1 MSQTVDNRIVE
12 MRFDNKQFEA
22 GAKQT
27 MGTLGKLKEALK
39 LPETGKALEGLDKAS
54 KSIKLDGISAG
65 IEALERRFSTLGIV
79 GMRVIENIT
88 DGLMNKVSA
97 AVNFVSDG
105 IVSGG
110 IKRAMNIENAHFQ
123 LQALL
128 KDETRVQAVMADA
141 MESVDGTAYA
151 YDEAAKAA
159 AQFAASGIQAG
170 DEMLGALKGITG
182 VAAMTNSSFE
192 DISRIFT
199 TVAGNGRLM
208 GDQLLQLSGRGL
220 NAASTLADYFREVR
234 GEAGMT
240 EAAIREMVSD
250 GKIGFKDFSDAMT
263 WAFGDSA
270 KRANETFTGAM
281 SNMKSALARIGAG
294 FISPLVEQNGEIVKL
309 FNALRIK
316 INDVK
321 SALVFDEQRS
331 AIAGLADVTKMS
343 KTELDEMF
351 KTIKTNGTVSISDL
365 DTLSKKGADAYGAL
379 TKYVNGVNDG
389 SIRASYAITSA
400 LGELTNGT
408 KVSTADIKRFVEEGK
423 IDLATFT
430 SAMEAEFG
438 TEKTLSKQFTDWFLD
453 HVHGVVEAI
462 NAADMTKPMEIFYY
476 WVEGV
481 KNVAKGLLSVL
492 SPVGKAFASVFLNFS
507 ADDVISFSKAVGDLT
522 SKMKLS
528 ESGSKNLHDAFK
540 GIFDIVALLGDGF
553 ISLLR
558 AIEKPV
564 ISLGG
569 GLLGLAGNAGRAL
582 SQFAEWARNSKTIS
596 KAYDFVSFGVEKASI
611 WLDSFVRS
619 AWKFTDS
626 VKNFPLVQKVINAV
640 SEAIGNLGGVAEKF
654 EFRNVL
660 DLLLGVIKKSGPIAM
675 TIVKGLGDAFTFLLN
690 SVSKALGTG
699 GFNSIYDLFNVV
711 VLSGIGI
718 QLSKFIENINK
729 TVSGVKATVKS
740 AGGFLGSIKSVISG
754 VTKTFDELQ
763 STLKAETLKKI
774 AVSLAL
780 IAGSIFV
787 LSMIDSEKLTG
798 SLGAVSVL
806 LGELTGIF
814 VLLNKMDKNKNAVI
828 SSMGALISMAAS
840 ILILSSALKKIS
852 DIDSEK
858 LLGSLS
864 AITALLVE
872 MTGVAIVLSKYGG
885 KVKTGVVG
893 IIAFS
898 TAIYILSSAVRKLGE
913 LDVEVLKKGLISVGA
928 LLAELSAFM
937 IGSKFGQLKAS
948 QAVGIVILSASLL
961 ILQKAVEG
969 FGSMNTEKLLTG
981 IIAVGAVLT
990 EIAAF
995 SLAAGESKHILRTSV
1010 SLVIMAKALG
1020 MLEKPMTVFGNM
1032 ELSQIGKGLLAMG
1045 GALAEITL
1053 AMRLLPKNAL
1063 TIGVGLVATAEALK
1077 IIGDVV
1083 LKMSGMSLEE
1093 IAKGMVTLGGSM
1105 AILSVSMN
1113 AMKGTLGAS
1122 AAMLV
1127 MSASLA
1133 IFVPVLKSLAS
1144 MSWTEIAKGLV
1155 SLAGGFAV
1163 VGAAGALLS
1172 PVIPAMLGLA
1182 GAMALLGVAAAAVGV
1197 GVLALSVGL
1206 TTLAASGVAGAAALA
1221 EVNKIL
1227 VVGFLNSISN
1237 SASALGRA
1245 VKTLVLTACDV
1256 LVECFPTIA
1265 KTVLVLVKEVLTA
1278 LADNASEIVTQLLK
1292 LIIGIIDA
1300 LAADLPT
1307 VIRSVVNL
1315 FMQFFAGLIQALKGM
1330 DIKTLVE
1337 GIAGIGLISALMLA
1351 LSAMASLAPSAMSG
1365 VLAMGVVIAEL
1376 AVVLAAIGALAQIPG
1391 LNWLIG
1397 KGGELLQGVG
1407 TAIGK
1412 FIGGI
1417 IGGVLGGISA
1427 QIPKIGTDLSD
1438 FMTNLQPFIEGSKNI
1453 DAGVLAS
1460 VGFLSA
1466 IIVALTVA
1474 EVINGITSLYGLSLV
1489 DMAVELSNF
1498 MIALQ
1503 PFIENSR
1510 QLSAE
1515 SMQACGYLAAMII
1528 TLTAA
1533 ELLSGIGKFFGLSG
1547 SIVDFGKELSE
1558 FGPYIKKFADD
1569 VKDVKPEAVQGAASA
1584 AEIMANVAKK
1594 LPATGGLVQ
1603 KLFGEKSLSEFGQE
1617 LVKFGPS
1624 IKQFGEQV
1632 KDVKPAAVEGAAAAA
1647 EIMANLA
1654 NKLPAQGGLAQKIFG
1669 ERSIS
1674 EFGEELVKFGPK
1686 IAQFAEQVKNVNPA
1700 AVTGAAIITTIMTD
1714 LANNL
1719 PSSDTL
1725 WDKIFGG
1732 GQVTLSEFGEELV
1745 KFGTSMSSFSASISG
1760 INVEQVNGAITSFKD
1775 LIDLATYVQ
1784 GTSAT
1789 DLVNFSNQLAQVG
1802 VDSVDKFVQAFAA
1815 AGPKATTAINSLL
1828 SAVVSAITAGG
1839 ASVQSSATTVG
1850 NNLCTG
1856 IQTGITSKQPSVI
1869 ATETTLATTMTNT
1882 LKNALPI
1889 ANFNI
1894 IGQNVVQGLINGI
1907 NVKKPLALSTVKNL
1921 CTSIINQ
1928 FKVSLPQSTLN
1939 TIGQNVVQGL
1949 INGINVKKPLAL
1961 STVGSLCA
1969 AIINKFRTDLSS
1981 STFKTF
1987 GENIVT
1993 WLIQGMDSNKSAAQD
2008 SAAQICNVIVEAFR
2022 TNLSESKFRE
2032 IGANAALGLKNGIES
2047 KIDEIGQAA
2056 VKAAQKAV
2064 NSAKSALDEH
2074 SPSKVM
2080 AKVGEF
2086 FSLGLAN
2093 GIIDQIKAIALAGT
2107 RAANEAID
2115 PVKQAVDGITSIIDS
2130 GNFDVDP
2137 VIRPVVDLSDVQRGA
2152 KEIGA
2157 LMNQT
2162 YDLSSVYDKVMD
2174 VSSSFDRARKSR
2186 ADSEAATQNTGEGNK
2201 FEFNQYNYSPKALTR
2216 SEIYR
2221 QTNNQFS
2228 AFRKAVNT
2236 T

>member
-1 MSQTVDNRIVE
+1 MSQTVDHRIVE

-27 MGTLGKLKEALK
+27 MGTLDKLKEALK
-39 LPETGKALEGLDKAS
+39 LPETGKTLEGLDKAS
-54 KSIKLDGISAG
+54 KSINLDGISAG

-97 AVNFVSDG
+97 AVNFVSDA

-128 KDETRVQAVMADA
+128 KDETKVQAVMADA

-159 AQFAASGIQAG
+159 SQFAASGIQAG
-170 DEMLGALKGITG
+170 DDMLNALKGITG

-192 DISRIFT
+192 DVSRIFT

-240 EAAIREMVSD
+240 EATIREMVSK
-250 GKIGFKDFSDAMT
+250 GQISFKDFSDAMT

-281 SNMKSALARIGAG
+281 SNMKSALARIGAD
-294 FISPLVEQNGEIVKL
+294 FVSPLVEQNGELVKL

-316 INDVK
+316 INDVR
-321 SALVFDEQRS
+321 SATQFDEQRS

-343 KTELDEMF
+343 KTELEEMF
-351 KTIKTNGTVSISDL
+351 KTIKTNGKVTTADL
-365 DTLSKKGADAYGAL
+365 DTLTKKGANATTAL
-379 TKYVNGVNDG
+379 TKYVNGVTDG

-430 SAMEAEFG
+430 SAMETEFG

-481 KNVAKGLLSVL
+481 KNVTKGLLSVL

-507 ADDVISFSKAVGDLT
+507 ADDVISFSKAVEELT

-540 GIFDIVALLGDGF
+540 GIFDIIALLGDGF
-553 ISLLR
+553 ISLLSVILP
-558 AIEKPV
+558 IEKPV
-564 ISLGG
+564 NSLGG

-582 SQFAEWARNSKTIS
+582 SQFAEWVRNSQTIS
-596 KAYDFVSFGVEKASI
+596 KAYDFVSSGVEKASV
-611 WLDSFVRS
+611 WLDTFVKS
-619 AWKFTDS
+619 AGKFADS

-654 EFRNVL
+654 EFRFVPFKDVL

-675 TIVKGLGDAFTFLLN
+675 TILNGIGDAI
-690 SVSKALGTG
+690 SKVVKSMSEAIGKG
-699 GFNSIYDLFNVV
+699 GFNGFVDLLNTGLFV
-711 VLSGIGI
+711 GIATGI
-718 QLSKFIENINK
+718 SKFIENISV
-729 TVSGVKATVKS
+729 TVSK
-740 AGGFLGSIKSVISG
+740 AGGIFSTVNRILFQMKN
-754 VTKTFDELQ
+754 TLLTFQ
-763 STLKAETLKKI
+763 AQLKANVLKTI
-774 AVSLAL
+774 AVAIAIL
-780 IAGSIFV
+780 AGSLLV
-787 LSMIDSEKLTG
+787 LSMIDSEKLG
-798 SLGAVSVL
+798 ASLGVVTVMMGELFGFMSGLGKILKNSKANMLVIGTDLIMLSASVL
-806 LGELTGIF
+806 
-814 VLLNKMDKNKNAVI
+814 
-828 SSMGALISMAAS
+828 
-840 ILILSSALKKIS
+840 ILAGGLKKIS

-858 LLGSLS
+858 LLGSLG
-864 AITALLVE
+864 AITALLAE
-872 MTGVAIVLSKYGG
+872 MTGVAIALSKYGG
-885 KVKTGVVG
+885 KVQTGVVG

-937 IGSKFGQLKAS
+937 IGAKFGQLKAS

-995 SLAAGESKHILRTSV
+995 SLAAGESKHILTTSV
-1010 SLVIMAKALG
+1010 SLVIMAKALE
-1020 MLEKPMTVFGNM
+1020 MLEKPMVAFGNM

-1077 IIGDVV
+1077 IISDVV
-1083 LKMSGMSLEE
+1083 LKMSGMSWEE
-1093 IAKGMVTLGGSM
+1093 IARGMVALGGSM
-1105 AILSVSMN
+1105 AILAVSMN

-1133 IFVPVLKSLAS
+1133 IFVPVLKSLVS

-1155 SLAGGFAV
+1155 ALAGGFTV
-1163 VGAAGALLS
+1163 VGVAGALLS

-1182 GAMALLGVAAAAVGV
+1182 GAMALLGIATAAVGV

-1206 TTLAASGVAGAAALA
+1206 TTLAASGVAGAAALV
-1221 EVNKIL
+1221 EVAKIL
-1227 VVGFLNSISN
+1227 VVGFLNAISD
-1237 SASALGRA
+1237 SAAALGRT

-1256 LVECFPTIA
+1256 LVECVPTIV

-1278 LADNASEIVTQLLK
+1278 LADNAPEIVTQLLK
-1292 LIIGIIDA
+1292 LIVGIIDA

-1307 VIRSVVNL
+1307 VIQSVVNL
-1315 FMQFFAGLIQALKGM
+1315 FMQFFAGLIQALNGI
-1330 DIKTLVE
+1330 DTNTLVE
-1337 GIAGIGLISALMLA
+1337 GIAGIGLIAALMLA
-1351 LSAMASLAPSAMSG
+1351 LAAMSSLAPSAMAG
-1365 VLAMGVVIAEL
+1365 VLAMGGVIAEL
-1376 AVVLAAIGALAQIPG
+1376 AVVLAAIGVLAQTPG

-1417 IGGVLGGISA
+1417 IGGVLGGIAA
-1427 QIPKIGTDLSD
+1427 QLPQIGTDLSD

-1460 VGFLSA
+1460 VGFLAA
-1466 IIVALTVA
+1466 IIVALTAA
-1474 EVINGITSLYGLSLV
+1474 EVINGITSLFGLSLV
-1489 DMAVELSNF
+1489 DMAVELSDF

-1503 PFIENSR
+1503 PFIENSK

-1515 SMQACGYLAAMII
+1515 SMQACGYLAEMII

-1533 ELLSGIGKFFGLSG
+1533 DLLSGIGKFFGLSG
-1547 SIVDFGKELSE
+1547 SIADFGKELSE

-1594 LPATGGLVQ
+1594 LPATGGLAQ
-1603 KLFGEKSLSEFGQE
+1603 KLFGERSLSEFGQE

-1624 IKQFGEQV
+1624 IKQFGDQV

-1654 NKLPAQGGLAQKIFG
+1654 TKLPPQGGLAQKIFG

-1700 AVTGAAIITTIMTD
+1700 AVTGAALITTIMTD

-1745 KFGTSMSSFSASISG
+1745 KFGTSMSSFSASVSG

-1802 VDSVDKFVQAFAA
+1802 VDSVDKFVQAFTD

-1828 SAVVSAITAGG
+1828 NAVVSAITAGG

-1850 NNLCTG
+1850 NSLCTG
-1856 IQTGITSKQPSVI
+1856 IQAGIASGLPGVI
-1869 ATETTLATTMTNT
+1869 ATETTLATSMTNT
-1882 LKNALPI
+1882 LKN
-1889 ANFNI
+1889 
-1894 IGQNVVQGLINGI
+1894 
-1907 NVKKPLALSTVKNL
+1907 
-1921 CTSIINQ
+1921 
-1928 FKVSLPQSTLN
+1928 SLPVTNFN

-1949 INGINVKKPLAL
+1949 INGINAKKPLAL
-1961 STVGSLCA
+1961 STVGNLCT
-1969 AIINKFRTDLSS
+1969 AIINKFRTDLPS
-1981 STFKTF
+1981 STFNTF

-1993 WLIQGMDSNKSAAQD
+1993 WLIQGMNSKKSAAQT
-2008 SAAQICNVIVEAFR
+2008 SAAQICNVIIEAFR
-2022 TNLSESKFRE
+2022 SNLSESKFRE

-2047 KIDEIGQAA
+2047 KIDEIAQAA
-2056 VKAAQKAV
+2056 IKAAQKAV
-2064 NSAKSALDEH
+2064 SSAKSALDEH

-2093 GIIDQIKAIALAGT
+2093 GIIDRIKAIALAGT
-2107 RAANEAID
+2107 RAADEAIN

-2130 GNFDVDP
+2130 GDFDVDP

-2186 ADSEAATQNTGEGNK
+2186 ADSETATQNTGEGNK

-2228 AFRKAVNT
+2228 AFRKAVNPT
-2236 T
+2236 

>member
-97 AVNFVSDG
+97 AVNFVSDA

-110 IKRAMNIENAHFQ
+110 VKRAMNIENAHFQ

-170 DEMLGALKGITG
+170 DDMLGALKGITG

-250 GKIGFKDFSDAMT
+250 GKISFKDFSDAMT

-331 AIAGLADVTKMS
+331 AIAGLADTTKMS
-343 KTELDEMF
+343 KTELEEMF
-351 KTIKTNGTVSISDL
+351 KTIKTNGKVTTADL
-365 DTLSKKGADAYGAL
+365 DTLTKKGANATTAL
-379 TKYVNGVNDG
+379 TKYVNGVTDG
-389 SIRASYAITSA
+389 SIRANYAITSA
-400 LGELTNGT
+400 LGDLTNGM
-408 KVSTADIKRFVEEGK
+408 KVSTADIRRFVEEGK

-430 SAMEAEFG
+430 SAMETEFG
-438 TEKTLSKQFTDWFLD
+438 NEKTLSKQFTDWFLD
-453 HVHGVVEAI
+453 HVHGIVDAI

-476 WVEGV
+476 WVESV
-481 KNVAKGLLSVL
+481 KNVTKGLLSVIT
-492 SPVGKAFASVFLNFS
+492 PVGKAFADVFFS
-507 ADDVISFSKAVGDLT
+507 FNADDVISFSDAVERLT
-522 SKMKLS
+522 AKLKLS
-528 ESGSKNLHDAFK
+528 ENGSKNLHDAFQGLFSVVK
-540 GIFDIVALLGDGF
+540 LVVDIFF
-553 ISLLR
+553 
-558 AIEKPV
+558 
-564 ISLGG
+564 
-569 GLLGLAGNAGRAL
+569 
-582 SQFAEWARNSKTIS
+582 
-596 KAYDFVSFGVEKASI
+596 
-611 WLDSFVRS
+611 
-619 AWKFTDS
+619 
-626 VKNFPLVQKVINAV
+626 
-640 SEAIGNLGGVAEKF
+640 
-654 EFRNVL
+654 
-660 DLLLGVIKKSGPIAM
+660 
-675 TIVKGLGDAFTFLLN
+675 
-690 SVSKALGTG
+690 
-699 GFNSIYDLFNVV
+699 
-711 VLSGIGI
+711 
-718 QLSKFIENINK
+718 
-729 TVSGVKATVKS
+729 
-740 AGGFLGSIKSVISG
+740 
-754 VTKTFDELQ
+754 
-763 STLKAETLKKI
+763 
-774 AVSLAL
+774 
-780 IAGSIFV
+780 
-787 LSMIDSEKLTG
+787 
-798 SLGAVSVL
+798 
-806 LGELTGIF
+806 
-814 VLLNKMDKNKNAVI
+814 
-828 SSMGALISMAAS
+828 
-840 ILILSSALKKIS
+840 
-852 DIDSEK
+852 K
-858 LLGSLS
+858 LLG
-864 AITALLVE
+864 AILPINRPIVE
-872 MTGVAIVLSKYGG
+872 MG
-885 KVKTGVVG
+885 
-893 IIAFS
+893 
-898 TAIYILSSAVRKLGE
+898 
-913 LDVEVLKKGLISVGA
+913 
-928 LLAELSAFM
+928 
-937 IGSKFGQLKAS
+937 
-948 QAVGIVILSASLL
+948 
-961 ILQKAVEG
+961 
-969 FGSMNTEKLLTG
+969 
-981 IIAVGAVLT
+981 
-990 EIAAF
+990 
-995 SLAAGESKHILRTSV
+995 
-1010 SLVIMAKALG
+1010 
-1020 MLEKPMTVFGNM
+1020 
-1032 ELSQIGKGLLAMG
+1032 
-1045 GALAEITL
+1045 
-1053 AMRLLPKNAL
+1053 
-1063 TIGVGLVATAEALK
+1063 
-1077 IIGDVV
+1077 
-1083 LKMSGMSLEE
+1083 
-1093 IAKGMVTLGGSM
+1093 
-1105 AILSVSMN
+1105 
-1113 AMKGTLGAS
+1113 
-1122 AAMLV
+1122 
-1127 MSASLA
+1127 
-1133 IFVPVLKSLAS
+1133 
-1144 MSWTEIAKGLV
+1144 
-1155 SLAGGFAV
+1155 GGF
-1163 VGAAGALLS
+1163 
-1172 PVIPAMLGLA
+1172 LGLA
-1182 GAMALLGVAAAAVGV
+1182 GAMGRTLTSFTEMIRSCTLLKRAFGVLQSGFSMGMDGLSKLIKIGKDFISALSGMEGTTKLINAVVGSFEKLGTKATPYIEDFINETENLFKSIFNLEDINLDDVLNTISKAFSDLAWEIEHFSLQTIEDAFDTLRQKVQALFDLAMSNGGIAAFVTNFKRFGEQLKDAFTLDNLLDRLEKVMDVFGKFFNWVKDTMAPAFKDFNIGTAAAGAGGLGLVYALIKMSKAFENMSDILGSVPELLGGVKDTLVAYQKDLKASALIKTAGAIAILAGALALLSFADTERLFTAAIALSLIAGVLMLGISKLLDATNKGKELNTALTIFSKGLSKAMGDFGKAMKIKAIGVAVKNFATSIAIIAASIIALGIMWDKNPTAFSAALKTVGGIAAVLTAIIALMVIGSKLGDGKGMKSIGTSILMISASLGLVVIAITKLMKMEIPADYGVKLGILGGIILGLAGLAVILGLAARIAGGNQLPKMASTIKSLAVLLVATVLSLKVLFDMELPSDYGIKLGILGGIFAGFGALLLVMAAAAKIANGNGFKAAGTILAMAGFLVVVVGSLFVLTLIPADKMLKGALGLGVVLVTLGMALYGAGKVINEEASKAVIAMAATVGV
-1197 GVLALSVGL
+1197 I
-1206 TTLAASGVAGAAALA
+1206 TAALA
-1221 EVNKIL
+1221 ILSMIPWKKLAVSVTSLGIILLTLATNFQVLSKVESKKALPAVLAMIAATMSIAYSLYVLSEQPWEGILAAATGLSLTLVALTRCFAILSKVKVDLTAIAL
-1227 VVGFLNSISN
+1227 VVAG
-1237 SASALGRA
+1237 SASL
-1245 VKTLVLTACDV
+1245 LL
-1256 LVECFPTIA
+1256 IA
-1265 KTVLVLVKEVLTA
+1265 
-1278 LADNASEIVTQLLK
+1278 
-1292 LIIGIIDA
+1292 
-1300 LAADLPT
+1300 
-1307 VIRSVVNL
+1307 
-1315 FMQFFAGLIQALKGM
+1315 
-1330 DIKTLVE
+1330 
-1337 GIAGIGLISALMLA
+1337 AGISMLTQYDGQSLLNACLA
-1351 LSAMASLAPSAMSG
+1351 LSAMLAVMLVVMAACGALSGIVSPAMVG
-1365 VLAMGVVIAEL
+1365 VLGLGLVIAEL
-1376 AVVLAAIGALAQIPG
+1376 ALVLASIGALAQIPG
-1391 LNWLIG
+1391 LKWLIG
-1397 KGGELLQGVG
+1397 EGGSLLQGVG
-1407 TAIGK
+1407 EAIGN

-1417 IGGVLGGISA
+1417 IGGVMGGIAA
-1427 QIPKIGTDLSD
+1427 QLPQIGADLSD

-1453 DAGVLAS
+1453 DAGALAS
-1460 VGFLSA
+1460 VGFLA
-1466 IIVALTVA
+1466 GIIIALTAA
-1474 EVINGITSLYGLSLV
+1474 EVLNGIASLFGLSLV
-1489 DMAVELSNF
+1489 DMAIELSSF
-1498 MIALQ
+1498 MTELQ
-1503 PFIENSR
+1503 PFIEQSK
-1510 QLSAE
+1510 QLKE
-1515 SMQACGYLAAMII
+1515 DSMRACGYLATMIV

-1533 ELLSGIGKFFGLSG
+1533 ELLAGISKFLGIGG
-1547 SIVDFGKELSE
+1547 SIADFGKELSE

-1584 AEIMANVAKK
+1584 AEIMANMAKK
-1594 LPATGGLVQ
+1594 LPGAGGLVQ
-1603 KLFGEKSLSEFGQE
+1603 KIFGEKSLSEFGQE
-1617 LVKFGPS
+1617 LVKFGPA

-1802 VDSVDKFVQAFAA
+1802 VDSVDKFVQAFAD

-1889 ANFNI
+1889 ANFNT
-1894 IGQNVVQGLINGI
+1894 IGQNVAQGLINGI
-1907 NVKKPLALSTVKNL
+1907 NIKKPLALSTVKNL

-1961 STVGSLCA
+1961 STVGNLCV
-1969 AIINKFRTDLSS
+1969 AIISKFRTDLSS

-1987 GENIVT
+1987 GENILT
-1993 WLIQGMDSNKSAAQD
+1993 WLIQGMDSKKSSAQD

-2056 VKAAQKAV
+2056 AKAAQKAV

-2107 RAANEAID
+2107 RAANEAIN

>member
-97 AVNFVSDG
+97 AVNFVSDA

-110 IKRAMNIENAHFQ
+110 VKRAMNIENAHFQ

-170 DEMLGALKGITG
+170 DDMLGALKGITG

-250 GKIGFKDFSDAMT
+250 GKISFKDFSDAMT

-331 AIAGLADVTKMS
+331 AIAGLADTTKMS
-343 KTELDEMF
+343 KTELEEMF
-351 KTIKTNGTVSISDL
+351 KTIKTNGKVTTADL
-365 DTLSKKGADAYGAL
+365 DTLTKKGANATTAL
-379 TKYVNGVNDG
+379 TKYVNGVTDG
-389 SIRASYAITSA
+389 SIRANYAITSA
-400 LGELTNGT
+400 LGDLTNGM
-408 KVSTADIKRFVEEGK
+408 KVSTADIRRFVEEGK

-430 SAMEAEFG
+430 SAMETEFG
-438 TEKTLSKQFTDWFLD
+438 NEKTLSKQFTDWFLD
-453 HVHGVVEAI
+453 HVHGIVDAI

-476 WVEGV
+476 WVESV
-481 KNVAKGLLSVL
+481 KNVTKGLLSVIT
-492 SPVGKAFASVFLNFS
+492 PVGKAFADVFFS
-507 ADDVISFSKAVGDLT
+507 FNADDVISFSDAVERLT
-522 SKMKLS
+522 AKLKLS
-528 ESGSKNLHDAFK
+528 ENGSKNLHDAFQGLFSVVK
-540 GIFDIVALLGDGF
+540 LVVDIFF
-553 ISLLR
+553 
-558 AIEKPV
+558 
-564 ISLGG
+564 
-569 GLLGLAGNAGRAL
+569 
-582 SQFAEWARNSKTIS
+582 
-596 KAYDFVSFGVEKASI
+596 
-611 WLDSFVRS
+611 
-619 AWKFTDS
+619 
-626 VKNFPLVQKVINAV
+626 
-640 SEAIGNLGGVAEKF
+640 
-654 EFRNVL
+654 
-660 DLLLGVIKKSGPIAM
+660 
-675 TIVKGLGDAFTFLLN
+675 
-690 SVSKALGTG
+690 
-699 GFNSIYDLFNVV
+699 
-711 VLSGIGI
+711 
-718 QLSKFIENINK
+718 
-729 TVSGVKATVKS
+729 
-740 AGGFLGSIKSVISG
+740 
-754 VTKTFDELQ
+754 
-763 STLKAETLKKI
+763 
-774 AVSLAL
+774 
-780 IAGSIFV
+780 
-787 LSMIDSEKLTG
+787 
-798 SLGAVSVL
+798 
-806 LGELTGIF
+806 
-814 VLLNKMDKNKNAVI
+814 
-828 SSMGALISMAAS
+828 
-840 ILILSSALKKIS
+840 
-852 DIDSEK
+852 K
-858 LLGSLS
+858 LLG
-864 AITALLVE
+864 AILPINRPIVE
-872 MTGVAIVLSKYGG
+872 MG
-885 KVKTGVVG
+885 
-893 IIAFS
+893 
-898 TAIYILSSAVRKLGE
+898 
-913 LDVEVLKKGLISVGA
+913 
-928 LLAELSAFM
+928 
-937 IGSKFGQLKAS
+937 
-948 QAVGIVILSASLL
+948 
-961 ILQKAVEG
+961 
-969 FGSMNTEKLLTG
+969 
-981 IIAVGAVLT
+981 
-990 EIAAF
+990 
-995 SLAAGESKHILRTSV
+995 
-1010 SLVIMAKALG
+1010 
-1020 MLEKPMTVFGNM
+1020 
-1032 ELSQIGKGLLAMG
+1032 
-1045 GALAEITL
+1045 
-1053 AMRLLPKNAL
+1053 
-1063 TIGVGLVATAEALK
+1063 
-1077 IIGDVV
+1077 
-1083 LKMSGMSLEE
+1083 
-1093 IAKGMVTLGGSM
+1093 
-1105 AILSVSMN
+1105 
-1113 AMKGTLGAS
+1113 
-1122 AAMLV
+1122 
-1127 MSASLA
+1127 
-1133 IFVPVLKSLAS
+1133 
-1144 MSWTEIAKGLV
+1144 
-1155 SLAGGFAV
+1155 GGF
-1163 VGAAGALLS
+1163 
-1172 PVIPAMLGLA
+1172 LGLA
-1182 GAMALLGVAAAAVGV
+1182 GAMGRTLTSFTEMIRSCTLLKRAFGVLQSGFSMGMDGLSKLIKIGKDFISALSGMEGTTKLINAVVGSFEKLGTKATPYIEDFINETENLFKSIFNLEDINLDDVLNTISKAFSDLAWEIEHFSLQTIEDAFDTLRQKVQALFDLAMSNGGIAAFVTNFKRFGEQLKDAFTLDNLLDRLEKVMDVFGKFFNWVKDTMAPAFKDFNIGTAAAGAGGLGLVYALIKMSKAFENMSDILGSVPELLGGVKDTLVAYQKDLKASALIKTAGAIAILAGALALLSFADTERLFTAAIALSLIAGVLMLGISKLLDATNKGKELNTALTIFSKGLSKAMGDFGKAMKIKAIGVAVKNFATSIAIIAASIIALGIMWDKNPTAFSAALKTVGGIAAVLTAIIALMVIGSKLGDGKGMKSIGTSILMISASLGLVVIAITKLMKMEIPADYGVKLGILGGIILGLAGLAVILGLAARIAGGNQLPKMASTIKSLAVLLVATVLSLKVLFDMELPSDYGIKLGILGGIFAGFGALLLVMAAAAKIANGNGFKAAGTILAMAGFLVVVVGSLFVLTLIPADKMLKGALGLGVVLVTLGMALYGAGKVINEEASKAVIAMAATVGV
-1197 GVLALSVGL
+1197 I
-1206 TTLAASGVAGAAALA
+1206 TAALA
-1221 EVNKIL
+1221 ILSMIPWKKLAVSVTSLGIILLTLATNFQVLSKVESKKALPAVLAMIAATMSIAYSLYVLSEQPWEGILAAATGLSLTLVALTRCFAILSKVKVDLTAIAL
-1227 VVGFLNSISN
+1227 VVAG
-1237 SASALGRA
+1237 SASL
-1245 VKTLVLTACDV
+1245 LL
-1256 LVECFPTIA
+1256 IA
-1265 KTVLVLVKEVLTA
+1265 
-1278 LADNASEIVTQLLK
+1278 
-1292 LIIGIIDA
+1292 
-1300 LAADLPT
+1300 
-1307 VIRSVVNL
+1307 
-1315 FMQFFAGLIQALKGM
+1315 
-1330 DIKTLVE
+1330 
-1337 GIAGIGLISALMLA
+1337 AGISMLTQYDGQSLLNACLA
-1351 LSAMASLAPSAMSG
+1351 LSAMLAVMLVVMAACGALSGIVSPAMVG
-1365 VLAMGVVIAEL
+1365 VLGLGLVIAEL
-1376 AVVLAAIGALAQIPG
+1376 ALVLASIGALAQIPG
-1391 LNWLIG
+1391 LKWLIG
-1397 KGGELLQGVG
+1397 EGGSLLQGVG
-1407 TAIGK
+1407 EAIGN

-1417 IGGVLGGISA
+1417 IGGVMGGIAA
-1427 QIPKIGTDLSD
+1427 QLPQIGADLSD

-1453 DAGVLAS
+1453 DAGALAS
-1460 VGFLSA
+1460 VGFLA
-1466 IIVALTVA
+1466 GIIIALTAA
-1474 EVINGITSLYGLSLV
+1474 EVLNGIASLFGLSLV
-1489 DMAVELSNF
+1489 DMAIELSSF
-1498 MIALQ
+1498 MTELQ
-1503 PFIENSR
+1503 PFIEQSK
-1510 QLSAE
+1510 QLKE
-1515 SMQACGYLAAMII
+1515 DSMRACGYLATMIV

-1533 ELLSGIGKFFGLSG
+1533 ELLAGISKFLGIGG
-1547 SIVDFGKELSE
+1547 SIADFGKELSE

-1584 AEIMANVAKK
+1584 AEIMANMAKK
-1594 LPATGGLVQ
+1594 LPGAGGLVQ
-1603 KLFGEKSLSEFGQE
+1603 KIFGEKSLSEFGQE
-1617 LVKFGPS
+1617 LVKFGPA

-1802 VDSVDKFVQAFAA
+1802 VDSVDKFVQAFAD

-1907 NVKKPLALSTVKNL
+1907 NAKKPLALSTVKNL

-1969 AIINKFRTDLSS
+1969 AIINKFRTGLSS

-1987 GENIVT
+1987 GENILT

>member
-97 AVNFVSDG
+97 AVNFVSDA

-110 IKRAMNIENAHFQ
+110 VKRAMNIENAHFQ

-170 DEMLGALKGITG
+170 DDMLGALKGITG

-250 GKIGFKDFSDAMT
+250 GKISFKDFSDAMT

-331 AIAGLADVTKMS
+331 AIAGLADTTKMS
-343 KTELDEMF
+343 KTELEEMF
-351 KTIKTNGTVSISDL
+351 KTIKTNGKVTTADL
-365 DTLSKKGADAYGAL
+365 DTLTKKGANATTAL
-379 TKYVNGVNDG
+379 TKYVNGVTDG
-389 SIRASYAITSA
+389 SIRANYAITSA
-400 LGELTNGT
+400 LGDLTNGM
-408 KVSTADIKRFVEEGK
+408 KVSTADIRRFVEEGK

-430 SAMEAEFG
+430 SAMETEFG
-438 TEKTLSKQFTDWFLD
+438 NEKTLSKQFTDWFLD
-453 HVHGVVEAI
+453 HVHGIVDAI

-476 WVEGV
+476 WVESV
-481 KNVAKGLLSVL
+481 KNVTKGLLSVIT
-492 SPVGKAFASVFLNFS
+492 PVGKAFADVFFS
-507 ADDVISFSKAVGDLT
+507 FNADDVISFSDAVERLT
-522 SKMKLS
+522 AKLKLS
-528 ESGSKNLHDAFK
+528 ENGSKNLHDAFQGLFSVVK
-540 GIFDIVALLGDGF
+540 LVVDIFF
-553 ISLLR
+553 
-558 AIEKPV
+558 
-564 ISLGG
+564 
-569 GLLGLAGNAGRAL
+569 
-582 SQFAEWARNSKTIS
+582 
-596 KAYDFVSFGVEKASI
+596 
-611 WLDSFVRS
+611 
-619 AWKFTDS
+619 
-626 VKNFPLVQKVINAV
+626 
-640 SEAIGNLGGVAEKF
+640 
-654 EFRNVL
+654 
-660 DLLLGVIKKSGPIAM
+660 
-675 TIVKGLGDAFTFLLN
+675 
-690 SVSKALGTG
+690 
-699 GFNSIYDLFNVV
+699 
-711 VLSGIGI
+711 
-718 QLSKFIENINK
+718 
-729 TVSGVKATVKS
+729 
-740 AGGFLGSIKSVISG
+740 
-754 VTKTFDELQ
+754 
-763 STLKAETLKKI
+763 
-774 AVSLAL
+774 
-780 IAGSIFV
+780 
-787 LSMIDSEKLTG
+787 
-798 SLGAVSVL
+798 
-806 LGELTGIF
+806 
-814 VLLNKMDKNKNAVI
+814 
-828 SSMGALISMAAS
+828 
-840 ILILSSALKKIS
+840 
-852 DIDSEK
+852 K
-858 LLGSLS
+858 LLG
-864 AITALLVE
+864 AILPINRPIVE
-872 MTGVAIVLSKYGG
+872 MG
-885 KVKTGVVG
+885 
-893 IIAFS
+893 
-898 TAIYILSSAVRKLGE
+898 
-913 LDVEVLKKGLISVGA
+913 
-928 LLAELSAFM
+928 
-937 IGSKFGQLKAS
+937 
-948 QAVGIVILSASLL
+948 
-961 ILQKAVEG
+961 
-969 FGSMNTEKLLTG
+969 
-981 IIAVGAVLT
+981 
-990 EIAAF
+990 
-995 SLAAGESKHILRTSV
+995 
-1010 SLVIMAKALG
+1010 
-1020 MLEKPMTVFGNM
+1020 
-1032 ELSQIGKGLLAMG
+1032 
-1045 GALAEITL
+1045 
-1053 AMRLLPKNAL
+1053 
-1063 TIGVGLVATAEALK
+1063 
-1077 IIGDVV
+1077 
-1083 LKMSGMSLEE
+1083 
-1093 IAKGMVTLGGSM
+1093 
-1105 AILSVSMN
+1105 
-1113 AMKGTLGAS
+1113 
-1122 AAMLV
+1122 
-1127 MSASLA
+1127 
-1133 IFVPVLKSLAS
+1133 
-1144 MSWTEIAKGLV
+1144 
-1155 SLAGGFAV
+1155 GGF
-1163 VGAAGALLS
+1163 
-1172 PVIPAMLGLA
+1172 LGLA
-1182 GAMALLGVAAAAVGV
+1182 GAMGRTLTSFTEMIRSCTLLKRAFGVLQSGFSMGMDGLSKLIKIGKDFISALSGMEGTTKLINAVVGSFEKLGTKATPYIEDFINETENLFKSIFNLEDINLDDVLNTISKAFSDLAWEIEHFSLQTIEDAFDTLRQKVQALFDLAMSNGGIAAFVTNFKRFGEQLKDAFTLDNLLDRLEKVMDVFGKFFNWVKDTMTPAFKDFNIGTAAAGAGGLGLVYALIKMSKAFENMSDILGSVPELLGGVKDTLVAYQKDLKASALIKTAGAIAILAGALALLSFADTERLFTAAIALSLIAGVLMLGISKLLDATNKGKELNTALTIFSKGLSKAMGDFGKAMKIKAIGVAVKNFATSIAIIAASIIALGIMWDKNPTAFSAALKTVGGIAAVLTAIIALMVIGSKLGDGKGMKSIGTSILMISASLGLVVIAITKLMKMEIPADYGVKLGILGGIILGLAGLAVILGLAARIAGGNQLPKMASTIKSLAVLLVATVLSLKVLFDMELPSDYGIKLGILGGIFAGFGALLLVMAAAAKIANGNGFKAAGTILAMAGFLVVVVGSLFVLTLIPADKMLKGALGLGVVLVTLGMALYGAGKVINEEASKAVIAMAATVGV
-1197 GVLALSVGL
+1197 I
-1206 TTLAASGVAGAAALA
+1206 TAALA
-1221 EVNKIL
+1221 ILSMIPWKKLAVSVTSLGIILLTLATNFQVLSKVESKKALPAVLAMIAATMSIAYSLYVLSEQPWEGILAAATGLSLTLVALTRCFAILSKVKVDLTAIAL
-1227 VVGFLNSISN
+1227 VVAG
-1237 SASALGRA
+1237 SASL
-1245 VKTLVLTACDV
+1245 LL
-1256 LVECFPTIA
+1256 IA
-1265 KTVLVLVKEVLTA
+1265 
-1278 LADNASEIVTQLLK
+1278 
-1292 LIIGIIDA
+1292 
-1300 LAADLPT
+1300 
-1307 VIRSVVNL
+1307 
-1315 FMQFFAGLIQALKGM
+1315 
-1330 DIKTLVE
+1330 
-1337 GIAGIGLISALMLA
+1337 AGISMLTQYDGQSLLNACLA
-1351 LSAMASLAPSAMSG
+1351 LSAMLAVMLVVMAACGALSGIVSPAMVG
-1365 VLAMGVVIAEL
+1365 VLGLGLVIAEL
-1376 AVVLAAIGALAQIPG
+1376 ALVLASIGALAQIPG
-1391 LNWLIG
+1391 LKWLIG
-1397 KGGELLQGVG
+1397 EGGSLLQGVG
-1407 TAIGK
+1407 EAIGN

-1417 IGGVLGGISA
+1417 IGGVMGGIAA
-1427 QIPKIGTDLSD
+1427 QLPQIGADLSD

-1453 DAGVLAS
+1453 DAGALAS
-1460 VGFLSA
+1460 VGFLA
-1466 IIVALTVA
+1466 GIIIALTAA
-1474 EVINGITSLYGLSLV
+1474 EVLNGIASLFGLSLV
-1489 DMAVELSNF
+1489 DMAIELSSF
-1498 MIALQ
+1498 MTELQ
-1503 PFIENSR
+1503 PFIEQSK
-1510 QLSAE
+1510 QLKE
-1515 SMQACGYLAAMII
+1515 DSMRACGYLATMIV

-1533 ELLSGIGKFFGLSG
+1533 ELLAGISKFLGIGG
-1547 SIVDFGKELSE
+1547 SIADFGKELSE

-1584 AEIMANVAKK
+1584 AEIMANMAKK
-1594 LPATGGLVQ
+1594 LPGAGGLVQ
-1603 KLFGEKSLSEFGQE
+1603 KIFGEKSLSEFGQE
-1617 LVKFGPS
+1617 LVKFGPA

-1802 VDSVDKFVQAFAA
+1802 VDSVDKFVQAFAD

-1889 ANFNI
+1889 ANFNT
-1894 IGQNVVQGLINGI
+1894 IGQNVAQGLINGI
-1907 NVKKPLALSTVKNL
+1907 NIKKPLALSTVKNL

-1961 STVGSLCA
+1961 STVGNLCV
-1969 AIINKFRTDLSS
+1969 AIISKFRTDLSS

-1987 GENIVT
+1987 GENILT
-1993 WLIQGMDSNKSAAQD
+1993 WLIQGMDSKKSSAQD

-2056 VKAAQKAV
+2056 AKAAQKAV

-2107 RAANEAID
+2107 RAANEAIN